1 MKALLSRTRTATV
14 DTLPGLVGLVREVTA
29 TDPAIAELFR
39 LAQAAARAVEEA
51 KLPLATTRHRPAN
64 AGLADLLDRIED
76 AKEQRTARTTMDELQ
91 RDARTAHQAWSEAVI
106 KAVRTRYR
114 DLIHQKAKILA
125 QVSALEIEHDALIA
139 ALNDSNVSG
148 FVLTLRPMSLCRGEL
163 RLDAPYT
170 AASLWLAEARSF
182 GLLD

>member
-1 MKALLSRTRTATV
+1 MKTLLTRTRPPA
-14 DTLPGLVGLVREVTA
+14 DALPGLVGLVREVTA

-39 LAQAAARAVEEA
+39 LAQATARAVEEA
-51 KLPLATTRHRPAN
+51 KLPLATRHRPAN

-106 KAVRTRYR
+106 KAARAPYR
-114 DLIHQKAKILA
+114 DLIRQKAKILE
-125 QVSALEIEHDALIA
+125 QVSALEIEHDGLIA

-148 FVLTLRPMSLCRGEL
+148 FAAILRPMSLSRGEL
-163 RLDAPYT
+163 RLDLPYT
-170 AASLWLAEARSF
+170 TASLWLAEARSF